1 TQVAPSPR
9 PVPVE
14 PVPTEPIQTVP
25 VPMEPIQTGSLEV
38 PADIYRVDS
47 PGTPPVW
54 PGAALGAPAGASAP
68 HGPGPA
74 PVPTP
79 NTARMQ
85 AQPAPPTWALPPAM
99 AGPAGVPGATQP
111 QPQPQP
117 QRKRRGPWVALG
129 VAGLAVITFIGWA
142 LSLGPGDD
150 IVPTPTDPVSSAP
163 VVDPAVLVAVAGT
176 ATIDGVADEWAAST
190 YFHSDQ
196 VVFGNDTGVRGRT
209 QLMWDENALY
219 FLTEVTD
226 GDLQLPDPDEPS
238 KVFTGDAV
246 SLELGADSSGL
257 DMDEK
262 LRPLDRHFLFGIAE
276 SSTGVVIGANRPNGK
291 LTVFSAGGTPDDVTA
306 HAAQTTDGYLI
317 EGMIPWSAT
326 GLDGIGSDTRL
337 AANVNV
343 SDRNP
348 ESVGKLACMVSTNP
362 ERTAQTQPHP
372 AYWQELLLQG

>member
-1 TQVAPSPR
+1 
-9 PVPVE
+9 
-14 PVPTEPIQTVP
+14 
-25 VPMEPIQTGSLEV
+25 
-38 PADIYRVDS
+38 
-47 PGTPPVW
+47 
-54 PGAALGAPAGASAP
+54 
-68 HGPGPA
+68 
-74 PVPTP
+74 
-79 NTARMQ
+79 
-85 AQPAPPTWALPPAM
+85 
-99 AGPAGVPGATQP
+99 
-111 QPQPQP
+111 
-117 QRKRRGPWVALG
+117 
-129 VAGLAVITFIGWA
+129 
-142 LSLGPGDD
+142 
-150 IVPTPTDPVSSAP
+150 
-163 VVDPAVLVAVAGT
+163 
-176 ATIDGVADEWAAST
+176 
-190 YFHSDQ
+190 
-196 VVFGNDTGVRGRT
+196 VFGDDTGVRGRT

-226 GDLQLPDPDEPS
+226 GDLQFPDPDEPS

-262 LRPLDRHFLFGIAE
+262 LRPLDRHFLFGIAD

-291 LTVFSAGGTPDDVTA
+291 LTVFAAGGTPDDVTA